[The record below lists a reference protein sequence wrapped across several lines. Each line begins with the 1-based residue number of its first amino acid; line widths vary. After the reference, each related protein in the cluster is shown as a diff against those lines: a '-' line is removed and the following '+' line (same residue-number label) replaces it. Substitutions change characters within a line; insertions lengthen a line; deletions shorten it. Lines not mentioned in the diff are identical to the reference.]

1 MSYFVNFLAEFGLE
15 PSTDDTRCSG
25 KLSFFPKSGAADVPG
40 YWRKD
45 WSSDVPACKLASYET
60 PYSIYARDD
69 YKRCVCDL
77 YGEGEKDC
85 PNGSE
90 LDVETVKDEFEEIEN
105 NPFEPE
111 KGPSRSFSQIERELD
126 LIENTLFTAISIL
139 QGKLEV
145 TEEILIIIDELE
157 EIR

>member
-1 MSYFVNFLAEFGLE
+1 M
-15 PSTDDTRCSG
+15 
-25 KLSFFPKSGAADVPG
+25 PG

-45 WSSDVPACKLASYET
+45 WSSEAPACKLASYET

-85 PNGSE
+85 PEADDYSK
-90 LDVETVKDEFEEIEN
+90 LDVETVKEEFEEIEN

-111 KGPSRSFSQIERELD
+111 IGPSRSFSQIERELD
-126 LIENTLFTAISIL
+126 LIENTLLTAFSIL
-139 QGKLEV
+139 QGEQEV
-145 TEEILIIIDELE
+145 NEEILMIIDELE
-157 EIR
+157 KIR